1 MEWTGVRYADNPT
14 VEATTW
20 INGDPER
27 VWQVVADVQ
36 LMPSMSQELQSV
48 EWCDGAAGPALGNAF
63 LGNSKHDALGEWQT
77 KSFVIECDE
86 PRVFA
91 WAVQDTENPTSTWRF
106 TLTPENGGTRLT
118 QWMQMGPG
126 RSGLSFAIDRMPD
139 KEQKIVFV
147 RMREFENSMTAT
159 VAAIKDRVEAGK

>member
-1 MEWTGVRYADNPT
+1 MEWTGARYADQPT

-20 INGDPER
+20 INGDPEQ
-27 VWQVVADVQ
+27 VWQIVADVR

-48 EWCDGAAGPALGNAF
+48 EWCDGATGPALGNSF
-63 LGNSKHDALGEWQT
+63 LGSSKHDALGEWQT
-77 KSFVIECDE
+77 KSYVVECEE

-91 WAVQDTENPTSTWRF
+91 WAVQDIENPTATWRF
-106 TLTPENGGTRLT
+106 TLAPENGGTRLT
-118 QWMQMGPG
+118 QWMRIGPA

-159 VAAIKDRVEAGK
+159 IAAIKDRVEAAK